1 MRQSGHKPAMKG
13 GYHMTAIFAIL
24 FMMVVYNLFRSM
36 IEGRTWPW
44 LIALIVLL
52 IMIAAVL

>member
-1 MRQSGHKPAMKG
+1 MV
-13 GYHMTAIFAIL
+13 AIFAIL
-24 FMMVVYNLFRSM
+24 LVIIVYKLVHSM

>member
-1 MRQSGHKPAMKG
+1 
-13 GYHMTAIFAIL
+13 MTAIFAIL
-24 FMMVVYNLFRSM
+24 FMIVVYNLFRSM

-44 LIALIVLL
+44 IIALVILL